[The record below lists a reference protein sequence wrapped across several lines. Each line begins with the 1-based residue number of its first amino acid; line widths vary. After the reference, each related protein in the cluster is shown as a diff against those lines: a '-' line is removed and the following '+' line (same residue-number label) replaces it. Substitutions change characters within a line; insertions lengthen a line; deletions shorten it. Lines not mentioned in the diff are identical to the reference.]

1 MVMLIVCVFGAS
13 MGVMSILAV
22 LSSNY
27 QKLSIIY
34 HGSMHL
40 VIQGAGVA
48 LGVGGWAIGLPAQ
61 ALVNAIRNNNNN
73 NNRGGGN
80 NQG

>member
-1 MVMLIVCVFGAS
+1 MMFIVCVWCFNGSYVNFGGS
-13 MGVMSILAV
+13 FL
-22 LSSNY
+22 
-27 QKLSIIY
+27 KLSIIY

-40 VIQGAGVA
+40 VIQGAGVV
-48 LGVGGWAIGLPAQ
+48 LGVGGWAIGIPAQ

-80 NQG
+80 NRG